1 MILSER
7 FREICENYSILLI
20 ISIQYSSFMSLIRT
34 PYHWDA
40 VEAAVGRHAT
50 SAGSRAGYQA
60 ESALFDGQYSPKA
73 AEPGRKYQSTRGIL
87 KDTLGPTHPGRLH
100 CQIIT
105 VSFQLIVDCR
115 GRLSAAEEKS
125 MCSIQFRVFSISKF
139 YKLFPFYDF
148 LEASSRN
155 KMLFFATDVQ
165 INYTETP
172 RATSERG

>member
-1 MILSER
+1 
-7 FREICENYSILLI
+7 
-20 ISIQYSSFMSLIRT
+20 MSLIRT

>member
-1 MILSER
+1 
-7 FREICENYSILLI
+7 
-20 ISIQYSSFMSLIRT
+20 MSLIRT

-87 KDTLGPTHPGRLH
+87 KDTLGPTHPGQLH

-105 VSFQLIVDCR
+105 TSFQLIVDCR

-125 MCSIQFRVFSISKF
+125 MCSIQCYVDGCFQFPNFTSFSRFPTFLKHRRETKCCFSQRMSKSIIR
-139 YKLFPFYDF
+139 K
-148 LEASSRN
+148 
-155 KMLFFATDVQ
+155 
-165 INYTETP
+165 TP